1 MKVTI
6 TFLHLDHTEALDQR
20 IHEKT
25 EKLEK
30 FFEKDSTIKW
40 TCYVK
45 GGQHYAEIN
54 ASGTTLHHHA
64 IAHSDNMYK
73 TLDMAVDKMLR
84 QAQKK
89 VEKRQN
95 KIHRGKAHL
104 HIVDPSEAWGDF
116 ESHPDYDYDDIKQA
130 A

>member
-1 MKVTI
+1 MLLTREFTKK
-6 TFLHLDHTEALDQR
+6 QKNWR
-20 IHEKT
+20 S
-25 EKLEK
+25 
-30 FFEKDSTIKW
+30 FFEQDATIKW

-104 HIVDPSEAWGDF
+104 QIVEPSEAWGDF